1 MTSPAPRETTPGDR
15 RAGLMLPAIL
25 VSWTAMLARFLKRPI
40 AYRARA
46 RTCPG

>member
-25 VSWTAMLARFLKRPI
+25 VVWIGLNPTQTLVISQVVLSL
-40 AYRARA
+40 Y
-46 RTCPG
+46 CLSQ